1 MKPKLIIIISV
12 LIMFLQVSGT
22 KAQEFKSVSGIVTA
36 FKTIPLNNV
45 KVSSSKSGEIAYTD
59 STGMFSIKTSD
70 KDILTVT
77 ASGFM
82 KKKLKIQKEKLYKI
96 DLIYVNNLSN
106 FNKVVSNGHLSD
118 EVLRQ
123 AIISGSSGIQRDYS
137 KYKSIFELVA
147 GEFSNLR
154 VNGTSIIN
162 TKRRSMGSQQILFV
176 VNDRIVPDISFL
188 IPDDVKTIE
197 FVDDVGAS
205 LYGSKG
211 ANGVLKITL
220 K

>member
-1 MKPKLIIIISV
+1 MKPKLIIISV
-12 LIMFLQVSGT
+12 LIILLQVSGAE
-22 KAQEFKSVSGIVTA
+22 AQEFKSVSGIVTA

-59 STGMFSIKTSD
+59 STGMFSVKTSD

-77 ASGFM
+77 ASGFL
-82 KKKLKIQKEKLYKI
+82 KKKIKIQKEKLYKI

-106 FNKVVSNGHLSD
+106 FNKAVSNGHLSD

-123 AIISGSSGIQRDYS
+123 AINSGSSGIQRDFS
-137 KYKSIFELVA
+137 KYKTIYELVA

-154 VNGTSIIN
+154 VNGTSVVN
-162 TKRRSMGSQQILFV
+162 TKRRSMGSLQVLYV
-176 VNDRIVPDISFL
+176 VNERIVPDISYL

-205 LYGSKG
+205 LYGSFG